1 MAIVSYWQALITGVL
16 SGTLIRYFMLR
27 RDYRQYPSY
36 PHGVVTHLSLGFIAA
51 FIGAIAIPALAE
63 REFTAVTFLALAATQ
78 FREVRDMERMMLQK
92 LDQTWLVPRGP
103 DFIEGMA
110 RVFEARNYLVMLTSL
125 LVGGAVF
132 WGNVFLG
139 VAVALI
145 LLLAIRKLMS
155 GKIVAQIAHVREGE
169 VRFEGANLYVE
180 NIHFMNLGTEY
191 VKDVYRQ
198 KGLGVIIEPFN
209 DDARATLS
217 NNGQRM
223 AIAHNAAALLGI
235 YKDVDTAEFTPILRR
250 DLETGR
256 VGLVII
262 PIEKDLY
269 YLLEAVK
276 KTPVLESALSTP
288 LKTSVGRKASD

>member
-139 VAVALI
+139 VAAALI

-209 DDARATLS
+209 DDERATLS

>member
-139 VAVALI
+139 VAAALI